1 MEIDSLCVMHVLLAR
16 STVACYVTA
25 VRDEEDGVA
34 SEGKLG
40 YSMFPMVSESSLL
53 RNQSWFECSGIIMS
67 IHLTRL
73 SYPEKAAL

>member
-1 MEIDSLCVMHVLLAR
+1 ML
-16 STVACYVTA
+16 
-25 VRDEEDGVA
+25 DEEDGVA

-40 YSMFPMVSESSLL
+40 YSTFPMVCESSLL
-53 RNQSWFECSGIIMS
+53 RNQSWFECLGIIMS